1 MTARPESPLPAA
13 WRGRTAAA
21 AAAAGPAAATAPHT
35 PLAPVAASPTPQQ
48 YRPASPLPPPPPPSS
63 SPPPTAYPL
72 SNGGAAGVHLQSPAY
87 TDPSSAPLQLSSTAA
102 VAVAVTTVAAA
113 QVVVGYEP
121 CGDDG
126 ACYVR
131 EFPRRPGKQQCEFY
145 AKTGHCKFGDTC
157 CFDHPPEFAVQ
168 LSPLG
173 LPLRPDQVRPG
184 TQHRVATQHMLPL
197 VDFLGFQAFPVPE
210 VV

>member
-1 MTARPESPLPAA
+1 M
-13 WRGRTAAA
+13 
-21 AAAAGPAAATAPHT
+21 
-35 PLAPVAASPTPQQ
+35 
-48 YRPASPLPPPPPPSS
+48 
-63 SPPPTAYPL
+63 

-173 LPLRPDQVRPG
+173 LPLRPDQPLCTFYLKNNECRFGPSCKFHHPMLRPILAG
-184 TQHRVATQHMLPL
+184 SSMAPPPDGNGAL
-197 VDFLGFQAFPVPE
+197 
-210 VV
+210 